1 MDPTASPL
9 LSNGLQPLSCLRC
22 ARHKVRYDRLNPCSR
37 CNRLGAVC
45 EFPIPK
51 TERRRR
57 RNTAKTSTTSSPGP
71 STTPSSSALNE
82 KLFARLE
89 VYEEK
94 LRSLGVD
101 VEAIN
106 GSQRQP
112 TTPISVSSAQLDAQ
126 SQGCPCPYAEK
137 TTMMTTTTLDKAAA
151 VIPIDPTIESGAAG
165 GEHAVNN
172 SSGLAL
178 GILPRTT
185 AAHIDYLYPPPQ
197 HFTKLWSIY
206 LRNVHPITMILHP
219 TSTGAML
226 AEAAQCPG
234 HASESATVLLFA
246 VLVAAIMSMTEEECD
261 QAFAMKQ
268 SILCSRYRSC
278 CELAL
283 VRVEFIM
290 SCNLTVLQAYMVYLS
305 SLISRPT
312 LHTFHKV
319 ISSSEAFTIGTSPW
333 DQSCKLRRKAAA
345 LSLNPSAVHRY
356 TPAISREIN
365 DALQEILVDTHQG
378 KQAIQP
384 KLYLKKFVLNVSL
397 TCSFGTRIYTVRDA
411 LLKEIVGVEEAL
423 TRYRSHTN
431 NLQDYLPFLRWIPSA
446 QTAAKAYSERRDIYM
461 NSLMDQLKSDIANG
475 IDTPCSVGQV
485 IKDVNFDFNNKES
498 MSLSITLLSA
508 GLDTIPANLSQ
519 GVAVLSSKQ
528 GQEIQ
533 EDIRA
538 EILAHYSSFEEAWE
552 RMVAEEAVPGL
563 QSLVQEILRYFSV
576 VPMGFPRTNI
586 MPVVMDNGISIPAN
600 TWFYMNSKSAN
611 FDPLAFP
618 EPDQFIPRRFVD
630 KEGSEPLARRTGGP
644 PMRHFG
650 YGAGTRACVGYHL
663 ANRLMYGILGR
674 LILGWKIQAPG
685 PVDIHPDTYNACPSS
700 LVAEPKDFL

>member
-1 MDPTASPL
+1 MDPTGSPL

-137 TTMMTTTTLDKAAA
+137 TTMMTTTTTLDKAAA

-206 LRNVHPITMILHP
+206 LRNVHHITMILHP

-290 SCNLTVLQAYMVYLS
+290 SCNLTVLQAYMVYLVSISACPLANGRWS
-305 SLISRPT
+305 SATRLTASATSGSRTSRVSSHARLSIPST
-312 LHTFHKV
+312 RSFRAAKPSPLEPLH
-319 ISSSEAFTIGTSPW
+319 GTSRAN
-333 DQSCKLRRKAAA
+333 CAGRR
-345 LSLNPSAVHRY
+345 
-356 TPAISREIN
+356 
-365 DALQEILVDTHQG
+365 
-378 KQAIQP
+378 
-384 KLYLKKFVLNVSL
+384 
-397 TCSFGTRIYTVRDA
+397 
-411 LLKEIVGVEEAL
+411 
-423 TRYRSHTN
+423 
-431 NLQDYLPFLRWIPSA
+431 
-446 QTAAKAYSERRDIYM
+446 
-461 NSLMDQLKSDIANG
+461 
-475 IDTPCSVGQV
+475 
-485 IKDVNFDFNNKES
+485 
-498 MSLSITLLSA
+498 
-508 GLDTIPANLSQ
+508 
-519 GVAVLSSKQ
+519 
-528 GQEIQ
+528 
-533 EDIRA
+533 
-538 EILAHYSSFEEAWE
+538 
-552 RMVAEEAVPGL
+552 
-563 QSLVQEILRYFSV
+563 
-576 VPMGFPRTNI
+576 
-586 MPVVMDNGISIPAN
+586 
-600 TWFYMNSKSAN
+600 
-611 FDPLAFP
+611 
-618 EPDQFIPRRFVD
+618 
-630 KEGSEPLARRTGGP
+630 
-644 PMRHFG
+644 RH
-650 YGAGTRACVGYHL
+650 
-663 ANRLMYGILGR
+663 
-674 LILGWKIQAPG
+674 
-685 PVDIHPDTYNACPSS
+685 
-700 LVAEPKDFL
+700 